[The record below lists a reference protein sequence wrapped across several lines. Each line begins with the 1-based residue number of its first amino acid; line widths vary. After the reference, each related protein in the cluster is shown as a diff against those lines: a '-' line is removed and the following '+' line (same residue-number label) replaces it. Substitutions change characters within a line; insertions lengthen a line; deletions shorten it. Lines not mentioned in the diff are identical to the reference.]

1 MEYKKLLRSVNV
13 LKRRRVDTLGEIT
26 VRCSGKAF
34 DSLDDDVDGAGAAGK
49 STTTKK
55 KSTKPSPWLAITSSL
70 SERLEILS
78 TTEANKDSGEYI
90 CRTLLPELPRLD
102 VLDCEGVIRWT
113 RVCSKK
119 WNGMKGLFEPLENG
133 KEILVEEDS
142 RLVFVL
148 VRFPFRLLS
157 FRRVLLTFSLTIR

>member
-34 DSLDDDVDGAGAAGK
+34 DFLNQQEEEETGTTSK
-49 STTTKK
+49 SKK
-55 KSTKPSPWLAITSSL
+55 KSNKPSPWLAITTSL
-70 SERLEILS
+70 SGRLEILS
-78 TTEANKDSGEYI
+78 TTEANKESGEYV
-90 CRTLLPELPRLD
+90 CRTLLPEKPRLD

-113 RVCSKK
+113 RVCTKK
-119 WNGMKGLFEPLENG
+119 WNVQKGIFEPLASG

-142 RLVFVL
+142 RLVFM
-148 VRFPFRLLS
+148 
-157 FRRVLLTFSLTIR
+157 